1 MWTDESSAS
10 IVTAIEYDIRIDV
23 LCCTGSYTPD
33 NPGNSLHFTQVVW
46 KATTQLGCASATCAA
61 GSTLP
66 ATYGVRP
73 DFLHLLLL
81 RR

>member
-10 IVTAIEYDIRIDV
+10 IVTTIEYDIHIDV

-61 GSTLP
+61 TD
-66 ATYGVRP
+66 GVRP

-81 RR
+81 WR